1 MKKLFALVLSLMLVF
16 AFAGSALA
24 FEPVPADEIK
34 VGFVYIGDPS
44 DKGYTL
50 AHHEGTLEMQEAL
63 GLRDDQ
69 ILVKTNVTEDSACE
83 NAILELIEQGCNVIF
98 GNSFGFGTY
107 MAELAE
113 EYPEVIFLHCSGNLS
128 NDVNFANYFGR
139 IWGSALSGRHR
150 RGPAHREQSPGLC
163 GRHADPRVH
172 LLHERLLP
180 GRAQRQPG
188 RDHGRALHQHL
199 V

>member
-1 MKKLFALVLSLMLVF
+1 MKKLVALVLSLLLVF

-69 ILVKTNVTEDSACE
+69 ILIKTNVTEDSACE
-83 NAILELIEQGCNVIF
+83 NAMLELIEQGCNVIF

-128 NDVNFANYFGR
+128 NDVNFANYLAASGKR
-139 IWGSALSGRHR
+139 AIWPASPRACAPRTITWAMWPPCRSPSAST
-150 RGPAHREQSPGLC
+150 P
-163 GRHADPRVH
+163 
-172 LLHERLLP
+172 
-180 GRAQRQPG
+180 
-188 RDHGRALHQHL
+188 
-199 V
+199 